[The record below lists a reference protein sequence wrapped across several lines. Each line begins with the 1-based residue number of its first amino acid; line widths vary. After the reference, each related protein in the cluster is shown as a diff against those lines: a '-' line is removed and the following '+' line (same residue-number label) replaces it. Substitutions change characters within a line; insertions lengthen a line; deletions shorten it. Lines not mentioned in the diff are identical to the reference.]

1 MDRLSILLTLM
12 TGALIAAPIVVTAF
26 ALGYY
31 SVWPIVIAASVSLI
45 AAWPIAYLISRRI
58 KAQDPHWDKSAE
70 PSALPDPKA
79 PEV

>member
-1 MDRLSILLTLM
+1 MDRLSILLTSM
-12 TGALIAAPIVVTAF
+12 TGAMIAAPVIVTAF
-26 ALGYY
+26 VLGYY
-31 SVWPIVIAASVSLI
+31 SVWPIVIAAGLSIV

-58 KAQDPHWDKSAE
+58 KARDPNWRKSAK

>member
-1 MDRLSILLTLM
+1 
-12 TGALIAAPIVVTAF
+12 
-26 ALGYY
+26 LGYY
-31 SVWPIVIAASVSLI
+31 SVWPVVIAAVVSMI

-58 KAQDPHWDKSAE
+58 KATDPNWNRSAK